1 MIEKILDGRSNG
13 FFSKLVWLTQCF
25 FCHPQLCT
33 PSFSTSNHALKKPET
48 ENTWTL
54 MSMHMYEHAMYN
66 IYTAIIFFTGQ

>member
-1 MIEKILDGRSNG
+1 MG
-13 FFSKLVWLTQCF
+13 FLANLFGSFNVFLSPTII
-25 FCHPQLCT
+25 HS